1 MSELLARLEQEVKDA
16 MRARDAVKRDTL
28 RMVLSSIKAVAI
40 DQNCAAS
47 DADVVA
53 ALLHAQKTRR
63 ESIEQ
68 FEKGGRADLADAER
82 AELAVLEPYLP
93 AQLGEAEVRA
103 AAAAVVAELGASS
116 KKDLG
121 RVMKALLARHKGALD
136 GKLASRIVGELLP

>member
-1 MSELLARLEQEVKDA
+1 MSELLARLEQDVKAA
-16 MRARDAVKRDTL
+16 MRARDGVKRDTL
-28 RMVLSSIKAVAI
+28 RMVLSSIKAAAI
-40 DQNCAAS
+40 DENRAPS

-68 FEKGGRADLADAER
+68 FEKGGRADLAQAER

-93 AQLGEAEVRA
+93 KQLGEAEVRA
-103 AAAAVVAELGASS
+103 AAAAVIGELGATS

-121 RVMKALLARHKGALD
+121 RVMKALLARHQGTLD

>member
-1 MSELLARLEQEVKDA
+1 MSGLLARLEEDVKAA
-16 MRARDAVKRDTL
+16 MRSRDAVKRDTL
-28 RMVLSSIKAVAI
+28 RMVLSAIKAAAI
-40 DQNCAAS
+40 DRNRDAS
-47 DADVVA
+47 DEDVVA

-68 FEKGGRADLADAER
+68 FEKGGRVDLADAER

-93 AQLGEAEVRA
+93 KQVSEAEARA
-103 AAAAVVAELGASS
+103 SAAAVVAELGATS

>member
-1 MSELLARLEQEVKDA
+1 MSELLARLEQDVKAA
-16 MRARDAVKRDTL
+16 MRARDEVKRDTL
-28 RMVLSSIKAVAI
+28 RMVLASIKAQAI
-40 DQNCAAS
+40 DRNRDPG

-82 AELAVLEPYLP
+82 AELAALEPYLP
-93 AQLGEAEVRA
+93 SQLGEAEVRA
-103 AAAAVVAELGASS
+103 AAAAVVAELGATS

-121 RVMKALLARHKGALD
+121 RVMRALLAHDA
-136 GKLASRIVGELLP
+136 AGELLP

>member
-1 MSELLARLEQEVKDA
+1 MSALLARLEQDVRAA
-16 MRARDAVKRDTL
+16 MRARDEVKRDTL
-28 RMVLSSIKAVAI
+28 RMVLSSIKATAI
-40 DQNCAAS
+40 DRNRDPS
-47 DADVVA
+47 DEDVVA

-93 AQLGEAEVRA
+93 SQLGEAEVRA
-103 AAAAVVAELGASS
+103 AAAAVIAELGATS

>member
-1 MSELLARLEQEVKDA
+1 MSELLARLEQEVKAA
-16 MRARDAVKRDTL
+16 MRARDEVKRDTL
-28 RMVLSSIKAVAI
+28 RMVLASIKAAAI
-40 DQNCAAS
+40 DRNREAS
-47 DADVVA
+47 DEDVVA

-93 AQLGEAEVRA
+93 SQLGEAEVRA